1 MRKLNLVEFISLD
14 GVMQGLAGPERD
26 FPHGGWGQAYPVDV
40 QDDSGSEPFV
50 GTTGYL
56 FGRKTYEHMVAF
68 WPHQP
73 DSNPMAASLN
83 HTRKYVLSRTLETA
97 TWEPTTVISGDV
109 AEAVTALKA
118 DGDGAIVVLGSGRLV
133 RSLLAEGL
141 VDGLTLFVHP
151 LLLGTGTRLF
161 GELPDLRRLHL
172 ESCRTSELG
181 SLVLNYT
188 FADAERR

>member
-1 MRKLNLVEFISLD
+1 
-14 GVMQGLAGPERD
+14 
-26 FPHGGWGQAYPVDV
+26 
-40 QDDSGSEPFV
+40 
-50 GTTGYL
+50 
-56 FGRKTYEHMVAF
+56 MVAF

>member
-1 MRKLNLVEFISLD
+1 MRKLDLVEFISLD
-14 GVMQGLAGPERD
+14 GVMQGLAGPEPD
-26 FPHGGWGQAYPVDV
+26 FPHGGWGQDYPVDV
-40 QDDSGSEPFV
+40 QDDSGSEPFG
-50 GTTGYL
+50 GTTSYL

-73 DSNPMAASLN
+73 DANPMAASLN
-83 HTRKYVLSRTLETA
+83 HTQKYVVSTTLEAA

-118 DGDGAIVVLGSGRLV
+118 DGDGDGAIVVLGSGQLARF
-133 RSLLAEGL
+133 LLAEGL

-181 SLVLNYT
+181 SLILNYT
-188 FADAERR
+188 FGDA

>member
-1 MRKLNLVEFISLD
+1 VRKLDLVEFISLD
-14 GVMQGLAGPERD
+14 GVMQGLAGPEPD
-26 FPHGGWGQAYPVDV
+26 FPHGGWGQDYPVDV
-40 QDDSGSEPFV
+40 QDDSGSEPFG
-50 GTTGYL
+50 GTTSYL

-73 DSNPMAASLN
+73 DDNPMAASLN
-83 HTRKYVLSRTLETA
+83 HTQKYVVSTTLETT

-118 DGDGAIVVLGSGRLV
+118 DGDGDGAIVVLGSGQLARF
-133 RSLLAEGL
+133 LLAEGL

-181 SLVLNYT
+181 SLILNYT
-188 FADAERR
+188 FGDA